1 MKAAI
6 YPGSFNPY
14 HDGHNEVINYGLRIF
29 DKIIVAVG
37 QNPDK
42 PGTETQEIVD
52 ALKRHMAYGI
62 KNGVIEVVSFQGLL
76 ADYVNQVNEHDY
88 KIHAVLRGL
97 RNAQDFEFEKTQLYW
112 NQDLKIGIPTF
123 FVISSRNMAHISSSA
138 IRAVRKA
145 RKAVDNSSKE

>member
-1 MKAAI
+1 MKVAI
-6 YPGSFNPY
+6 YPGSFNPW
-14 HDGHNEVINYGLRIF
+14 HDGHNEVVNYGLRIF

-42 PGTETQEIVD
+42 PISETDEQVE

-62 KNGVIEVVSFQGLL
+62 KNGTIEVVSFQGLL
-76 ADYVNQVNEHDY
+76 ADYVNKVNEHDY

-112 NQDLKIGIPTF
+112 NQDLRIGIPTVF
-123 FVISSRNMAHISSSA
+123 FIASRNMAHISSSA
-138 IRAVRKA
+138 IRAIRKA
-145 RKAVDNSSKE
+145 RKAADNSSKE